1 MADTLRI
8 GFVGAGSIV
17 RTRHIPNLQN
27 IEGLEFVSVCNRS
40 QESSERF
47 AQAYGVRKVYSEWR
61 ELVRD
66 NEIDIVW
73 IGTWPN
79 MHCPIA
85 LEALEAGKHVFCQA
99 RMAMNLAEAQ
109 TMRDAARKS
118 GKATMLCPP
127 PMGLKGDFAMRQLL
141 DEGVLGDIYSIHF
154 RDING
159 TFRDP
164 ESPIHWRQRECFS
177 GFNTLTIGIYAEVV
191 HRWFGYA
198 ANVTA
203 VAKTFI
209 THRSSSGGET
219 VAVDRPDIVMVLSE
233 MDNGALM
240 RWEWSSLSSA
250 ESVNLL
256 EAYGSRGAVIYD
268 FRDDRIYLSENGKS
282 WEPYPIPAGRER
294 QWTVERDF
302 ITTVRDGGEVHPNFE
317 DGVRYMELTEAIFRS
332 VESGKRIS
340 LPICKAETI

>member
-17 RTRHIPNLQN
+17 RTRHLPNLQN
-27 IEGLEFVSVCNRS
+27 IEDLEFVSVCNRS
-40 QESSERF
+40 LESSERF
-47 AQAYGVRKVYSEWR
+47 AQAYGLRKVYSDWR
-61 ELVRD
+61 ELVHD

-73 IGTWPN
+73 IGTWPY
-79 MHCPIA
+79 MHCPIT

-109 TMRDAARKS
+109 TMRDAAKRS

-127 PMGLKGDFAMRQLL
+127 PMGLKGDYAMRQLL
-141 DEGVLGDIYSIHF
+141 DEGVIGDIYSIHF

-164 ESPIHWRQRECFS
+164 GSPIHWRQRDCYS
-177 GFNTLTIGIYAEVV
+177 GLNTLTVGIYAEVV

-198 ANVTA
+198 KSVTA

-209 THRSSSGGET
+209 SHRCNSSGNKEP
-219 VAVDRPDIVMVLSE
+219 VERPDVVLALSE

-250 ESVNLL
+250 EPVNLL

-268 FRDDRIYLSENGKS
+268 FRDDQIYLSENGKS
-282 WEPYPIPAGRER
+282 WDPYLFPIDKER

-302 ITTVRDGGEVHPNFE
+302 ITAVRTDSEVHPDFE

-340 LPICKAETI
+340 LPLSDNETI